1 VYHVSLR
8 AGVIDSFDAES
19 LRAGSDAAPTHSH
32 FRNAL
37 SGIRTRSVLLW
48 NAFALCGKLTLALSF
63 VLTPRPPE
71 DSLLPFFGLGGPRP
85 EVFPIIIPQSAKD
98 WNAEF
103 SLRSRGVRNN
113 VRKAVTPAH
122 KSARNSTS
130 RRAAF
135 YALIVL
141 ALAVVTFVCAPATRA
156 TDNARAA
163 TTTNPPAAPKKVI
176 IDTDPGTDDAL
187 AILLALNSP
196 ELDVR
201 ALTVVPGNVTA
212 QQGLENAL
220 KLASLTNRCDIPVAG
235 GAQHPLFQKLI
246 TAELWHGANG
256 LANVE
261 LPASKCKAD
270 PRFGPDLIIQ
280 MIHESPHEITLVPVG
295 PLTNIALALLKD
307 PSIVPLVKEV
317 VIMGGSISG
326 GNVNAAAEAN
336 IYNDPEAAQIVF
348 HAGWRLTMVGLD
360 VGDKTLYDQ
369 AHLDQLSKTHGPEN
383 DFAVKVLTFLL
394 VQEAKYGAGGGSP
407 MYDPLAVGTAVDPS
421 IVSTQAMHVDVESRG
436 EFTRGETVA
445 NRRNAVERNVL
456 HGDRY
461 IIEGIDHVE
470 PNVQVC
476 TGVNADKFLQLLNSR
491 LAGK

>member
-1 VYHVSLR
+1 V
-8 AGVIDSFDAES
+8 
-19 LRAGSDAAPTHSH
+19 
-32 FRNAL
+32 
-37 SGIRTRSVLLW
+37 
-48 NAFALCGKLTLALSF
+48 LTLC
-63 VLTPRPPE
+63 VPK
-71 DSLLPFFGLGGPRP
+71 DSLLPFFGLGGPCP
-85 EVFPIIIPQSAKD
+85 EVNPIISPQFVNSAS
-98 WNAEF
+98 AEF
-103 SLRSRGVRNN
+103 SLDSRGA
-113 VRKAVTPAH
+113 RKIVPATVTRTNIPT
-122 KSARNSTS
+122 RVLTS
-130 RRAAF
+130 RSAVFAAC
-135 YALIVL
+135 IVL
-141 ALAVVTFVCAPATRA
+141 VLAAAIFTGAPATRA
-156 TDNARAA
+156 EGNALSA
-163 TTTNPPAAPKKVI
+163 TPANRPASPKKVI
-176 IDTDPGTDDAL
+176 IDTDPGTDDAI

-220 KLASLTNRCDIPVAG
+220 KLVSLAKRCDIAVAG

-256 LANVE
+256 LANVD
-261 LPASKCKAD
+261 LPPSKCKAD

-280 MIHESPHEITLVPVG
+280 MIHDNPHEITLVPVG

-326 GNVNAAAEAN
+326 GNVNASAEAN

-348 HAGWRLTMVGLD
+348 QAGWRLTMVGLD
-360 VGDKTLYDQ
+360 VGDKTLYGQ
-369 AHLDQLSKTHGPEN
+369 AQLDQLSRTHGPEN
-383 DFAVKVLTFLL
+383 DFAVQVLTFLIG
-394 VQEAKYGAGGGSP
+394 QEAKYGAGGGSP
-407 MYDPLAVGTAVDPS
+407 MYDPLAVGSAVDPS
-421 IVSTQAMHVDVESRG
+421 IVVTQPMHVDVESRG

-445 NRRNAVERNVL
+445 NRRDAVERNVL

-461 IIEGIDHVE
+461 MIEAVDHVD